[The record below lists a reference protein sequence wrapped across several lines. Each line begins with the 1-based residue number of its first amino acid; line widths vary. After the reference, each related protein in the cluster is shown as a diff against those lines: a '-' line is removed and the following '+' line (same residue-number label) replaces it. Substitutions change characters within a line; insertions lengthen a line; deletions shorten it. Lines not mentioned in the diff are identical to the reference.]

1 MKLQNIRTLSQE
13 AKTLIR
19 KRAVLCVIEQKKSWD
34 EVIRIFGVGRSTLG
48 KWLKSYRLQGES
60 ALEAKNKVGRPR
72 HTIAKL
78 KPYQCSVI
86 VRTMADK
93 TPDQMKF
100 PFMLWSRRSVQH
112 LIKYKFGITLS
123 VWAVGRYLKKW
134 GFTPQ
139 RPLSKSFEKNPK
151 AVTKFLQEEFPAI
164 KQRAKEEKAEI
175 QFLDEMGLKN
185 NIHNYIRGYSKKG
198 ITPIISKTG
207 KRLSIN
213 MISTVSNNG
222 SMRFMTYKGK
232 MEKDRL
238 IEFFKKLIKINQSKK
253 NKRKIFLI
261 LDNLP
266 VHHSH
271 KVKDWVKE
279 RKDKIELFFLPS
291 YSPELNPDELLNHDV
306 KSNALKDKIV
316 KTQDHLKNHLK
327 SYLFKLQK
335 TPQKIKN
342 FFKKD
347 CVKYAA

>member
-1 MKLQNIRTLSQE
+1 MQYDSRKLTLEQKE
-13 AKTLIR
+13 FLR
-19 KRAVLCVIEQKKSWD
+19 KRAVLMVVEDCKKQVEVAQILKISTKSVYLWVKSYKKSG
-34 EVIRIFGVGRSTLG
+34 IASLG
-48 KWLKSYRLQGES
+48 
-60 ALEAKNKVGRPR
+60 NKIHGRPR

-86 VRTMADK
+86 VRTITDK

-100 PFMLWSRRSVQH
+100 PFMLWNRKSVQY
-112 LIKYKFGITLS
+112 LIMKKFNVTLS
-123 VWAVGRYLKKW
+123 LATVGRYLKKW

-185 NIHNYIRGYSKKG
+185 NIHHYIRGYSKKG

-213 MISTVSNNG
+213 MISTISNNG

-261 LDNLP
+261 LN
-266 VHHSH
+266 
-271 KVKDWVKE
+271 
-279 RKDKIELFFLPS
+279 
-291 YSPELNPDELLNHDV
+291 
-306 KSNALKDKIV
+306 
-316 KTQDHLKNHLK
+316 
-327 SYLFKLQK
+327 
-335 TPQKIKN
+335 
-342 FFKKD
+342 
-347 CVKYAA
+347 